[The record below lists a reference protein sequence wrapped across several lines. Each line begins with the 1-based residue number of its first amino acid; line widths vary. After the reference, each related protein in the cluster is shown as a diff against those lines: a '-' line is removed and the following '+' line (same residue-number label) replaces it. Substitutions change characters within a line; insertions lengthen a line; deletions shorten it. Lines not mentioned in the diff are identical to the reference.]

1 MTFLIPTWLDPILRM
16 LWFVFLLIIYMYL
29 VAKVFELFKVK
40 LNQWL
45 MGIIVFLALIVT
57 QFILESQYR
66 VFYLD
71 EDDIAI
77 KGNGEIVEN
86 ATNKKLM
93 TTDEDLIMYLGGRHS
108 HQYTMSY
115 SFYTTDR
122 QRQDVEL
129 QIDFHETDIE
139 TIMKAAEVYNE
150 IVAPSDK
157 NYFSSYSYYVEI
169 VEGKFKD
176 EVSQQIGKMKK
187 DELTNEMMVEIVE
200 NFDSQV
206 LNELEKNMFSL
217 HLN

>member
-1 MTFLIPTWLDPILRM
+1 
-16 LWFVFLLIIYMYL
+16 MYL
-29 VAKVFELFKVK
+29 VAKVFELFKIK

-45 MGIIVFLALIVT
+45 MGIIVFLALIGT
-57 QFILESQYR
+57 QSILESQYR
-66 VFYLD
+66 VFYPD

-93 TTDEDLIMYLGGRHS
+93 TTDKELIMYLGGRIS
-108 HQYTMSY
+108 YQDTMLY
-115 SFYTTDR
+115 SFYSTDR

-139 TIMKAAEVYNE
+139 TIIKAAEVFNE
-150 IVAPSDK
+150 VVAPYDK
-157 NYFSSYSYYVEI
+157 NYFSSYNYYIEI
-169 VEGKFKD
+169 VEEKFKD

-187 DELTNEMMVEIVE
+187 DELTKEMLVEIVE

-206 LNELEKNMFSL
+206 LNEYEKNMFSI